1 MKKRSLYLDCHTGIS
16 GDMVVAALLDA
27 GADRE
32 VLETVLKSIPV
43 SGFEIAISRVQKAA
57 LSACDFKVILDASHE
72 NHDHDMKYLYGK
84 EESHTHGEHSHSEE
98 SHTHGEH
105 SRSEESHTHGEHSHS
120 EESHAHEEH
129 HHHEHRGLPEIYSI
143 IDGTKMTETARA
155 LAKKIFKILAEAE
168 AKAHG
173 VPVEE
178 VHFHEVGAVDSIVDI
193 IAAAVC
199 VDYLNVDEVII
210 PALWEGEGTVRCQHG
225 ILPIPVPAV
234 TNIVMKYGIPL
245 GKIGEPGEY
254 VTPTGAAIAA
264 AVCTSRELPECYRI
278 AGSGLGAGKRDYKRP
293 GLLRAL
299 LLETE
304 EPVYESDTIL
314 KLECNIDDC
323 TGEALGYTMEL
334 LLENGARDVHYI
346 PVYMKKNRPAYQL
359 TVICKKEDRE
369 KLEAIIFRET
379 TTIGIRRVEMER
391 TILPRRTEKRRTS
404 YGEVAVKICEGEGEV
419 RITPEYES
427 IREICREQELSF
439 QKVYYD
445 VLRELK

>member
-1 MKKRSLYLDCHTGIS
+1 MLD
-16 GDMVVAALLDA
+16 
-27 GADRE
+27 
-32 VLETVLKSIPV
+32 
-43 SGFEIAISRVQKAA
+43 
-57 LSACDFKVILDASHE
+57 SAR
-72 NHDHDMKYLYGK
+72 
-84 EESHTHGEHSHSEE
+84 T
-98 SHTHGEH
+98 
-105 SRSEESHTHGEHSHS
+105 
-120 EESHAHEEH
+120 
-129 HHHEHRGLPEIYSI
+129 
-143 IDGTKMTETARA
+143 
-155 LAKKIFKILAEAE
+155 LAKKIFRILAEAE

-178 VHFHEVGAVDSIVDI
+178 VHFHEVGALDSIVDI
-193 IAAAVC
+193 IAAAAC
-199 VDYLNVDEVII
+199 VDNLGVDEVII

-225 ILPIPVPAV
+225 ILPVPVPAV
-234 TNIVMKYGIPL
+234 TNIVMEYGILL

-264 AVCTSRELPECYRI
+264 AICTSRELPECYRI
-278 AGSGLGAGKRDYKRP
+278 VGNGLGAGKRDYKRP

-304 EPVYESDTIL
+304 EPVYESDSIL

-323 TGEALGYTMEL
+323 TGEALGYAMEL

-379 TTIGIRRVEMER
+379 TTIGIRYVEMVR
-391 TILPRRTEKRRTS
+391 TILPRRTEKRQTS

-427 IREICREQELSF
+427 IREVCRERGLPF
-439 QKVYYD
+439 QKVYDD
-445 VLRELK
+445 VLQELK

>member
-1 MKKRSLYLDCHTGIS
+1 MMKKRSLYLDCHTGIS

-32 VLETVLKSIPV
+32 VLETVLRSIPV
-43 SGFEIAISRVQKAA
+43 SGFGIAISRVQKAV
-57 LSACDFKVILDASHE
+57 LSACDFKVILDAAHE

-84 EESHTHGEHSHSEE
+84 EESHAHGGHFHSEESHTYGEHSHSEE

-105 SRSEESHTHGEHSHS
+105 
-120 EESHAHEEH
+120 
-129 HHHEHRGLPEIYSI
+129 HHHEHRGLTEIYSI
-143 IDGTKMTETARA
+143 IDGTNMLDSART
-155 LAKKIFKILAEAE
+155 LAKKIFRILAEAE

-178 VHFHEVGAVDSIVDI
+178 VHFHEVGALDSIVDI

-199 VDYLNVDEVII
+199 VDNLGVDEVII

-225 ILPIPVPAV
+225 ILPVPVPAV
-234 TNIVMKYGIPL
+234 TNIVMEYGILL

-264 AVCTSRELPECYRI
+264 AICTSRELPECYRI
-278 AGSGLGAGKRDYKRP
+278 VGNGLGAGKRDYKRP

-304 EPVYESDTIL
+304 EPVYESDSIL

-323 TGEALGYTMEL
+323 TGEVLGYAMEL

-359 TVICKKEDRE
+359 DVICDDTTRE
-369 KLEAIIFRET
+369 MLENIIFAET
-379 TTIGIRRVEMER
+379 TTIGIRRCRMER
-391 TILPRRTEKRRTS
+391 TVMKREFATIATE
-404 YGEVAVKICEGEGEV
+404 YGDATVKICRHGEIEK
-419 RITPEYES
+419 IYPEYES
-427 IREICREQELSF
+427 AAVIAEKSGMPVGEAGAWIV
-439 QKVYYD
+439 QKYK
-445 VLRELK
+445 EGNKKA

>member
-1 MKKRSLYLDCHTGIS
+1 MKKRSLYLDSHTGIS

-27 GADRE
+27 GVDKE
-32 VLETVLKSIPV
+32 VLETVLKSIPI
-43 SGFEIAISRVQKAA
+43 SGFEIAISRVQKTA
-57 LSACDFKVILDASHE
+57 LQACDFKVILDDAHE
-72 NHDHDMKYLYGK
+72 NHDHDMKYLFGQ
-84 EESHTHGEHSHSEE
+84 EEVHTHGEHFHSEE
-98 SHTHGEH
+98 SHP
-105 SRSEESHTHGEHSHS
+105 
-120 EESHAHEEH
+120 HEK
-129 HHHEHRGLPEIYSI
+129 HHHEHRGLPEIFSI
-143 IDGTKMTETARA
+143 IDGTKMPETARA
-155 LAKKIFKILAEAE
+155 LAKKIFRILAEAE

-199 VDYLNVDEVII
+199 VDNLGVDEVII

-225 ILPIPVPAV
+225 ILPVPVPAV
-234 TNIVMKYGIPL
+234 TNIVMEYGIPL

-264 AVCTSRELPECYRI
+264 AIRTTDKLPDCYRI

-304 EPVYESDTIL
+304 EAVYESDSIL

-379 TTIGIRRVEMER
+379 TTIGIRRVEMGR
-391 TILPRRTEKRRTS
+391 TILPRKTEKRQTS
-404 YGEVAVKICEGEGEV
+404 YGGIMVKICEGEGEV

-427 IREICREQELSF
+427 IREICREQGLSF
-439 QKVYYD
+439 QKVYKD

>member
-32 VLETVLKSIPV
+32 VLETVLKSIPI
-43 SGFEIAISRVQKAA
+43 SGFEIAISNVQKAV
-57 LSACDFKVILDASHE
+57 LSACDFRVILDAAHE
-72 NHDHDMKYLYGK
+72 NHDHDMKYLFGQ
-84 EESHTHGEHSHSEE
+84 EEAHTHGEHSHSEE
-98 SHTHGEH
+98 THTHGEH
-105 SRSEESHTHGEHSHS
+105 SYSEETHTHGEHSYSEESHTH
-120 EESHAHEEH
+120 EE
-129 HHHEHRGLPEIYSI
+129 HHHEHRGLLEIYSI

-155 LAKKIFKILAEAE
+155 LAKKIFRILAEAE

-199 VDYLNVDEVII
+199 VDHLNVDEVII

-234 TNIVMKYGIPL
+234 TNIVMEYGISM
-245 GKIGEPGEY
+245 GKIGELGEY

-264 AVCTSRELPECYRI
+264 AICTSRELPECYRI
-278 AGSGLGAGKRDYKRP
+278 VGSGLGAGKRDYKRP

-304 EPVYESDTIL
+304 EAVYERDAIL

-323 TGEALGYTMEL
+323 TGEALGYAMEL

-379 TTIGIRRVEMER
+379 TTIGIRYVEMER
-391 TILPRRTEKRRTS
+391 TILPRRTEKRQTS
-404 YGEVAVKICEGEGEV
+404 YGEVAVKISEGEGEV
-419 RITPEYES
+419 CITPEYES
-427 IREICREQELSF
+427 IREICREQGLSF

>member
-57 LSACDFKVILDASHE
+57 LSACDFKVVLDAAHE

-84 EESHTHGEHSHSEE
+84 EESHAHGEHSHSEESHTHGEHSHSEE

-105 SRSEESHTHGEHSHS
+105 
-120 EESHAHEEH
+120 
-129 HHHEHRGLPEIYSI
+129 HHHEHRGLTEIYSI
-143 IDGTKMTETARA
+143 IDGTNMLDSART
-155 LAKKIFKILAEAE
+155 LAKKIFRILAEAE

-178 VHFHEVGAVDSIVDI
+178 VHFHEVGALDSIVDI
-193 IAAAVC
+193 IAAAAC
-199 VDYLNVDEVII
+199 VDNLGVDEVII

-225 ILPIPVPAV
+225 ILPVPVPAV
-234 TNIVMKYGIPL
+234 TNIVMEYGIPL

-264 AVCTSRELPECYRI
+264 AICTSRELPECYRI
-278 AGSGLGAGKRDYKRP
+278 GGNGLGAGKRDYKRP

-304 EPVYESDTIL
+304 EAVYERDSIL

-323 TGEALGYTMEL
+323 TGEALG
-334 LLENGARDVHYI
+334 
-346 PVYMKKNRPAYQL
+346 
-359 TVICKKEDRE
+359 
-369 KLEAIIFRET
+369 
-379 TTIGIRRVEMER
+379 
-391 TILPRRTEKRRTS
+391 
-404 YGEVAVKICEGEGEV
+404 
-419 RITPEYES
+419 
-427 IREICREQELSF
+427 
-439 QKVYYD
+439 
-445 VLRELK
+445 

>member
-1 MKKRSLYLDCHTGIS
+1 MMKKRSLYLDCHTGIS

-32 VLETVLKSIPV
+32 VLETVLRSIPV
-43 SGFEIAISRVQKAA
+43 SGFGIAISRVQKAA
-57 LSACDFKVILDASHE
+57 LSACDFKVILDAAHE

-84 EESHTHGEHSHSEE
+84 EESHAHG
-98 SHTHGEH
+98 
-105 SRSEESHTHGEHSHS
+105 
-120 EESHAHEEH
+120 EH
-129 HHHEHRGLPEIYSI
+129 HHHEHRGLTEIYSI
-143 IDGTKMTETARA
+143 IDGTNMLDSART
-155 LAKKIFKILAEAE
+155 LAKKIFRILAEAE

-178 VHFHEVGAVDSIVDI
+178 VHFHEVGALDSIVDI
-193 IAAAVC
+193 IAAAAC
-199 VDYLNVDEVII
+199 VDNLGVDEVII

-225 ILPIPVPAV
+225 ILPVPVPAV
-234 TNIVMKYGIPL
+234 TNIVMEYGILL

-264 AVCTSRELPECYRI
+264 AICTSRELPECYRI
-278 AGSGLGAGKRDYKRP
+278 VGNGLGAGKRDYKRP

-304 EPVYESDTIL
+304 EPVYESDSIL

-323 TGEALGYTMEL
+323 TGEALGYAMEL

-359 TVICKKEDRE
+359 DVICDDTTRE
-369 KLEAIIFRET
+369 TLENIIFAET
-379 TTIGIRRVEMER
+379 TTIGIRRCRMER
-391 TILPRRTEKRRTS
+391 TVMKREFATIATG
-404 YGEVAVKICEGEGEV
+404 YGDATVKICRHGEIEK
-419 RITPEYES
+419 IYPEYES
-427 IREICREQELSF
+427 AAVIAEKSGMPVGEAGAWIV
-439 QKVYYD
+439 QKYK
-445 VLRELK
+445 EGNKKA

>member
-32 VLETVLKSIPV
+32 VLETVLRSIPV
-43 SGFEIAISRVQKAA
+43 SGFGIAISRVQKAA
-57 LSACDFKVILDASHE
+57 LSACDFKVILDAAHE

-84 EESHTHGEHSHSEE
+84 EESHAHEGHFHSEESHTYGEHSHSEE

-105 SRSEESHTHGEHSHS
+105 
-120 EESHAHEEH
+120 
-129 HHHEHRGLPEIYSI
+129 HHHEHRGLTEIYSI
-143 IDGTKMTETARA
+143 IDGTNMLDSART
-155 LAKKIFKILAEAE
+155 LAKKIFRILAEAE

-178 VHFHEVGAVDSIVDI
+178 VHFHEVGALDSIVDI

-199 VDYLNVDEVII
+199 VDNLGVDEVII

-225 ILPIPVPAV
+225 ILPVPVPAV
-234 TNIVMKYGIPL
+234 TNIVMEYGILL
-245 GKIGEPGEY
+245 GKIGELGEY

-264 AVCTSRELPECYRI
+264 AICTSRELPECYRI
-278 AGSGLGAGKRDYKRP
+278 VGNGLGAGKRDYKRP

-304 EPVYESDTIL
+304 EPVYESDSIL

-323 TGEALGYTMEL
+323 TGEALGYAMEL

-379 TTIGIRRVEMER
+379 TTIGIRYVEMVR
-391 TILPRRTEKRRTS
+391 TILPRRTEKRQTS

-427 IREICREQELSF
+427 IREVCRERGLSF
-439 QKVYYD
+439 QKVYED
-445 VLRELK
+445 VLQELK

>member
-1 MKKRSLYLDCHTGIS
+1 MSKSLYLECGSGIS
-16 GDMVVAALLDA
+16 GDMTVAALLDL

-32 VLETVLKSIPV
+32 VLEKSLESLKLP
-43 SGFEIAISRVQKAA
+43 GYEIAITRVKKSG
-57 LSACDFKVILDASHE
+57 LDACDFNVILDAEHE
-72 NHDHDMKYLYGK
+72 NHDHDMAYLHGDGA
-84 EESHTHGEHSHSEE
+84 EVHDHPHDHEHHHDHDHTGEH
-98 SHTHGEH
+98 
-105 SRSEESHTHGEHSHS
+105 
-120 EESHAHEEH
+120 H
-129 HHHEHRGLPEIYSI
+129 HHHEHRGLPEILAI
-143 IDGTKMTETARA
+143 IRRGGLTPGARA
-155 LAKKIFKILAEAE
+155 LAERIFQILAEAE

-178 VHFHEVGAVDSIVDI
+178 VHFHEVGALDSIVDI

-199 VDYLNVDEVII
+199 VDNLGVDEVII

-225 ILPIPVPAV
+225 ILPVPVPAV
-234 TNIVMKYGIPL
+234 TNIVMEYGILL

-264 AVCTSRELPECYRI
+264 AICTSRELPECYRI
-278 AGSGLGAGKRDYKRP
+278 VGNGLGAGKRDYKRP

-304 EPVYESDTIL
+304 EPVYESDSIL

-323 TGEALGYTMEL
+323 TGEVLGYAMEL

-379 TTIGIRRVEMER
+379 TTIGIRYVEMVR
-391 TILPRRTEKRRTS
+391 TILPRRTEKRQTS

-427 IREICREQELSF
+427 IREVCRERGLPF
-439 QKVYYD
+439 QKVYDD
-445 VLRELK
+445 VLQELK

>member
-32 VLETVLKSIPV
+32 VLETVLRSIPV
-43 SGFEIAISRVQKAA
+43 SGFGIAISRVQKAA
-57 LSACDFKVILDASHE
+57 LSACDFKVILDAAHE

-84 EESHTHGEHSHSEE
+84 EESHAHG
-98 SHTHGEH
+98 
-105 SRSEESHTHGEHSHS
+105 
-120 EESHAHEEH
+120 EH
-129 HHHEHRGLPEIYSI
+129 HHHEHRGLTEIYSI
-143 IDGTKMTETARA
+143 IDGTNMLDSART
-155 LAKKIFKILAEAE
+155 LAKKIFRILAEAE

-178 VHFHEVGAVDSIVDI
+178 VHFHEVGALDSIVDI
-193 IAAAVC
+193 IAAAAC
-199 VDYLNVDEVII
+199 VDNLGVDEVII

-225 ILPIPVPAV
+225 ILPVPVPAV
-234 TNIVMKYGIPL
+234 TNIVMEYGILL

-264 AVCTSRELPECYRI
+264 AICTSRELPECYRI
-278 AGSGLGAGKRDYKRP
+278 VGNGLGAGKRDYKRP

-304 EPVYESDTIL
+304 EPVYESDSIL

-323 TGEALGYTMEL
+323 TGEALGYAMEL

-359 TVICKKEDRE
+359 DVICDDTTRE
-369 KLEAIIFRET
+369 TLENIIFAET
-379 TTIGIRRVEMER
+379 TTIGIRRCRMER
-391 TILPRRTEKRRTS
+391 TVMKREFATIATE
-404 YGEVAVKICEGEGEV
+404 YGDATVKICRHGEIEK
-419 RITPEYES
+419 IYPEYES
-427 IREICREQELSF
+427 AAVIAEKSGMPVGEAGAWIV
-439 QKVYYD
+439 QKYK
-445 VLRELK
+445 EGNKKA

>member
-32 VLETVLKSIPV
+32 ALETVLKSIPV

-57 LSACDFKVILDASHE
+57 LSACDFKVILDAAHE

-84 EESHTHGEHSHSEE
+84 EESHTHGEH
-98 SHTHGEH
+98 
-105 SRSEESHTHGEHSHS
+105 
-120 EESHAHEEH
+120 
-129 HHHEHRGLPEIYSI
+129 HHHEHRGLTEIYSI
-143 IDGTKMTETARA
+143 IDGTNMLDSART
-155 LAKKIFKILAEAE
+155 LAKKIFRILAEAE

-178 VHFHEVGAVDSIVDI
+178 VHFHEVGALDSIVDI

-199 VDYLNVDEVII
+199 VDNLGVDEVII

-225 ILPIPVPAV
+225 IL
-234 TNIVMKYGIPL
+234 L

-264 AVCTSRELPECYRI
+264 AICTSRELPECYRI
-278 AGSGLGAGKRDYKRP
+278 VGNGLGAGKRDYKRP

-304 EPVYESDTIL
+304 EPVYESDSIL

-323 TGEALGYTMEL
+323 TGEVLGYAMEL

-379 TTIGIRRVEMER
+379 TTIGIRYVEMVR
-391 TILPRRTEKRRTS
+391 TILPRRTEKRQTS

-427 IREICREQELSF
+427 IREVCRERGLPF
-439 QKVYYD
+439 QKVYDD
-445 VLRELK
+445 VLQELK

>member
-32 VLETVLKSIPV
+32 VLETVLRSIPV
-43 SGFEIAISRVQKAA
+43 SGFGIAISRVQKAA
-57 LSACDFKVILDASHE
+57 LSACDFKVILDAAHE

-84 EESHTHGEHSHSEE
+84 EESHAHG
-98 SHTHGEH
+98 
-105 SRSEESHTHGEHSHS
+105 
-120 EESHAHEEH
+120 EH
-129 HHHEHRGLPEIYSI
+129 HHHEHRGLTEIYSI
-143 IDGTKMTETARA
+143 IDGTNMLDSART
-155 LAKKIFKILAEAE
+155 LAKKIFRILAEAE

-178 VHFHEVGAVDSIVDI
+178 VHFHEVGALDSIVDI
-193 IAAAVC
+193 IAAAAC
-199 VDYLNVDEVII
+199 VDNLGVDEVII

-225 ILPIPVPAV
+225 ILPVPVPAV
-234 TNIVMKYGIPL
+234 TNIVMEYGIL
-245 GKIGEPGEY
+245 
-254 VTPTGAAIAA
+254 TGAAIAA
-264 AVCTSRELPECYRI
+264 AICTSRELPECYRI
-278 AGSGLGAGKRDYKRP
+278 VGNGLGAGKRDYKRP

-304 EPVYESDTIL
+304 EPVYESDSIL

-323 TGEALGYTMEL
+323 TGEVLGYAMEL

-379 TTIGIRRVEMER
+379 TTIGIRYVEMVR
-391 TILPRRTEKRRTS
+391 TILPRRTEKRQTS

-427 IREICREQELSF
+427 IREVCRERGLPF
-439 QKVYYD
+439 QKVYDD
-445 VLRELK
+445 VLQELK